1 VSHKPLKSEDEKVN
15 YFVYFSSLTVLM
27 KERLLQYIWQFQYFN
42 KNELATTNN
51 EPLHIISSGNY
62 NNNQGPDFLSAKL
75 KINNT
80 VWAGNIEVHINSS
93 DWNLHKHFA
102 DDNYN
107 NIVLHVVWIHDKEIQ
122 DSQGNTL
129 PTLELQSRVSKLL
142 LNRYEELM
150 IASLFIPCQKQIN
163 LVNDLTLSSWKQR
176 LLVERLQTK
185 SEIIFQFLKE
195 NNWHWEETFWWLLA
209 KNFGVRVNGGAF
221 EKIARSLPVNLLS
234 KHKNQI
240 HQLEALLFGQA
251 GLLNRNFKDDYPLLL
266 KKEFTFFA
274 KKYKLQKTGAQLF
287 FLRMRPA
294 NFPTIRLA
302 QLAMLI
308 HTSHHLF
315 SQIREA
321 QSFEEVQK
329 VLNVTANDYWHYHY
343 MFDESS
349 AFKKKNIGE
358 TMINN
363 ILINTVVPML
373 FAYGHQL
380 NEPAYKDKAI
390 SWLEKI
396 SSEKNIITKGFEAL
410 NLSNKNSFDSQSY
423 IQLKNEYC
431 NNRRCLECAVG
442 NAIFKSS
449 A

>member
-1 VSHKPLKSEDEKVN
+1 
-15 YFVYFSSLTVLM
+15 M

-42 KNELATTNN
+42 KSSLTTINGESLQVIN
-51 EPLHIISSGNY
+51 PGSFNT
-62 NNNQGPDFLSAKL
+62 NQGPDFLSAKI
-75 KINNT
+75 KTGNT
-80 VWAGNIEVHINSS
+80 TWAGNIELHINSS
-93 DWNLHKHFA
+93 DWNLHKHSA
-102 DDNYN
+102 DNNYS
-107 NIVLHVVWIHDKEIQ
+107 NIILHVVWLHDKEIK
-122 DSQGNTL
+122 DAHGNSL

-142 LNRYEELM
+142 LSRYEELM
-150 IASLFIPCQKQIN
+150 MASLFIPCKKQIH
-163 LVNDLTLSSWKQR
+163 LVNDLILSNWKQR
-176 LLVERLQTK
+176 LLVERLQKK
-185 SEIIFQFLKE
+185 STVIFQFLKE

-209 KNFGVRVNGGAF
+209 KNFGIQVNSSSF
-221 EKIARSLPVNLLS
+221 EKVARSIPVNLLA

-251 GLLNRNFKDDYPLLL
+251 GLLDKDFEEDYPLLL
-266 KKEFTFFA
+266 QKEFAFLR
-274 KKYKLQKTGAQLF
+274 KKHKLERLNEQLF

-315 SQIREA
+315 SQIKEA
-321 QSFEEVQK
+321 ASFEEVKK

-343 MFDESS
+343 MFEETSG
-349 AFKKKNIGE
+349 FKKKNIGE
-358 TMINN
+358 GMINN
-363 ILINTVVPML
+363 ILINTIIPVL
-373 FAYGHQL
+373 FAYGHHH
-380 NEPAYKDKAI
+380 NEQMYKDKVI

-396 SSEKNIITKGFEAL
+396 SAEKNIITKGFEAL

-442 NAIFKSS
+442 NAIFKLSV
-449 A
+449 